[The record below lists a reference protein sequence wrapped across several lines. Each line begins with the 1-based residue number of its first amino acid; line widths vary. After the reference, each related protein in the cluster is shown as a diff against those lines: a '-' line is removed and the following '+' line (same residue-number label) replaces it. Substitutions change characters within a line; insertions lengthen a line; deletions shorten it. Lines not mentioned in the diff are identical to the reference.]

1 LVIAIGWF
9 VSFGLLGRFMVRCY
23 FKYFGRGIEMESTV
37 LEALLKKQA
46 AIAERVKRLK
56 SKAEAQK
63 RKDDLRK
70 QVLVGAYF
78 LQQHEIDGT
87 FDKLVN
93 QLDSSLKNP
102 KDRKLFGLMV
112 VEET

>member
-1 LVIAIGWF
+1 
-9 VSFGLLGRFMVRCY
+9 
-23 FKYFGRGIEMESTV
+23 MESTV
-37 LEALLKKQA
+37 LEVLLKKQA

-78 LQQHEIDGT
+78 LQQHEMDGT
-87 FDKLVN
+87 LDKLVE
-93 QLDSSLKNP
+93 QLDSSLKNQ
-102 KDRKLFGLMV
+102 KDRKLFGLP
-112 VEET
+112 EIQEA